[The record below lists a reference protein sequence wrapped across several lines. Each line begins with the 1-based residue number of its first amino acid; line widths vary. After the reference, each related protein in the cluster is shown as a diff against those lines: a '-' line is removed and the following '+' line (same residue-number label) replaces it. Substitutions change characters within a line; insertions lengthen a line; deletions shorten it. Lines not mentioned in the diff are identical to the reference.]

1 MKRVLAFFLM
11 ALFLFMVSCSNLPT
25 APTETSIGSVTFT
38 SAATSSESESS
49 SFSTSESSSST
60 STSTTRTTSTAST
73 TASAAVTTASSTAS
87 LTSTSRT
94 STTTTSRTST
104 TTTSRSTTTT
114 PSTTRTTT
122 TAADPY
128 AVYSNEDL
136 SWWYRRPAPG
146 ERATIDAGIQ
156 SLISSYGA
164 VWQLAPSGQK
174 RVYLTM
180 DAGYEFENNTTEILD
195 IAAAKGVPITF
206 FITGSYLNNNFGLVQ
221 RMINEGHQV
230 GNHTQRHLRA
240 SAALETSTQTFISD
254 LLELEMNYLS
264 LTGRPMPKLYRPAEG
279 GYSERSLKIAK
290 DFAYTTVFWS
300 FAYRDWLTDDQPDP
314 DAAFDLIMSELHDG
328 SILLLHAVSDT
339 NVAILP
345 RLIDAIRAE
354 GYTFVLLQPQS

>member
-1 MKRVLAFFLM
+1 M
-11 ALFLFMVSCSNLPT
+11 
-25 APTETSIGSVTFT
+25 
-38 SAATSSESESS
+38 
-49 SFSTSESSSST
+49 
-60 STSTTRTTSTAST
+60 
-73 TASAAVTTASSTAS
+73 
-87 LTSTSRT
+87 
-94 STTTTSRTST
+94 
-104 TTTSRSTTTT
+104 
-114 PSTTRTTT
+114 
-122 TAADPY
+122 
-128 AVYSNEDL
+128 

-240 SAALETSTQTFISD
+240 SAALETSTQTFIND